1 MAIASDLTSNLAP
14 DQQLTTHQFT
24 VQADAALF
32 SVLTQK
38 VYTDLISAP
47 IREWS
52 TNAVDACKSAGVPIE
67 FTVHI
72 PTPTEPFFSVRD
84 YGTGLPQSDI
94 IGLFTVAGMST
105 KRESNEFNGTF
116 GIGRLS
122 GLAYSDSFTVDSY
135 YDGSHYSYLISMQEG
150 IPVAVFLASSP
161 TTEPNGLCLSLPV
174 KPSDISSFSEKAES
188 IYRYFTY
195 RPTTNVDLLYRSRDL
210 FYISDEFSIDTT
222 LGQYSNYVLMGDVL
236 YHLKSD
242 RAIDERG
249 FRRLIINCP
258 IGSIAINPG
267 RESLSYTPAT
277 IGYLNG
283 AFKRAYD
290 SLVST
295 ARTAISSAPTYI
307 DQLRTFATIQAS
319 MPYSISETFKHTI
332 SLPNFPVT
340 TATLDNRSRVTTATL
355 GITVKYFCRGGRSRN
370 LANTYMGLKDFSNA
384 TFMIVDQAGGS
395 QEAANS
401 VNGYVVQLSRPSG
414 MKMPDFIDLAKLV
427 LADWGVSDYQ
437 LVSNLAAATVR
448 NTAAP
453 RIEGIYVC
461 TTAVGDGFSSGTRLQ
476 KPIDLV
482 YVELSGSTAID
493 PDYTG
498 LRLAYEHIRGDKPK
512 LVGIQKKYLSDV
524 VQLSNFTPLRDYL
537 ITYYGNHHLAV
548 LDNEYHEC
556 SWRHLA
562 VPSYAPPSYLIAL
575 SELEQRTVLRN
586 SWFATKQTFDKFSDC
601 VKFNFTEYK
610 FTTPLATMYKSYPLL
625 KHLQSN
631 YYDEGISH
639 YMKLEAY
646 RERTACSP

>member
-72 PTPTEPFFSVRD
+72 PTLTEPFFSVRD

-135 YDGSHYSYLISMQEG
+135 HNGSHYSYLISTQDG
-150 IPVAVFLASSP
+150 IPVAVFLAYNP

-174 KPSDISSFSEKAES
+174 KPSDIFSFSRKAES
-188 IYRYFTY
+188 IYRYFTH
-195 RPTTNVDLLYRSRDL
+195 RPTTNVDLLYKSRDL

-222 LGQYSNYVLMGDVL
+222 LGSYSNYVLMGDVL

-242 RAIDERG
+242 HAIDERG
-249 FRRLIINCP
+249 FRRLIINCS
-258 IGSIAINPG
+258 IGSIAVNPG

-277 IGYLNG
+277 IEYLNG

-290 SLVST
+290 SLIANT
-295 ARTAISSAPTYI
+295 HIALSSAPTYI
-307 DQLRTFATIQAS
+307 DQLRTFATTQAL
-319 MPYSISETFKHTI
+319 MPCSISETFTHTI
-332 SLPNFPVT
+332 AVPNFPVT
-340 TATLDNRSRVTTATL
+340 TATLDRRSRVTAAL
-355 GITVKYFCRGGRSRN
+355 GITAKYFYRGGRSRN
-370 LANTYMGLKDFSNA
+370 LANTPMGLKDFVNA
-384 TFMIVDQAGGS
+384 TFMIVDQVGGA

-414 MKMPDFIDLAKLV
+414 MKMPDFIDLAKQV

-437 LVSNLAAATVR
+437 LVSNLVAATVR

-453 RIEGIYVC
+453 RIDGIYVC
-461 TTAVGDGFSSGTRLQ
+461 TPVNDGFSSGTLL
-476 KPIDLV
+476 KEPIDLV
-482 YVELSGSTAID
+482 YVELSGCTAID
-493 PDYTG
+493 PDYPG

-512 LVGIQKKYLSDV
+512 LVGVQKKCLSDV
-524 VQLSNFTPLRDYL
+524 VQLSNFMPLRDYL
-537 ITYYGNHHLAV
+537 ITYYSNNHLTV
-548 LDNEYHEC
+548 LDDEYQLC
-556 SWRHLA
+556 SWKHLA
-562 VPSYAPPSYLIAL
+562 VPLDAPPSYLTAL
-575 SELEQRTVLRN
+575 SELEQRTILRK
-586 SWFATKQTFDKFSDC
+586 SWFVTKQTFDKFSDC
-601 VKFNFTEYK
+601 AKFNFTEHK

-631 YYDEGISH
+631 YYDEGISY

-646 RERTACSP
+646 RERTSCSP

>member
-1 MAIASDLTSNLAP
+1 MAIVSDLTSNLAP

-52 TNAVDACKSAGVPIE
+52 TNAVDACKAAGVPIE

-116 GIGRLS
+116 GLGRLS

-135 YDGSHYSYLISMQEG
+135 HNGSRYSYLISTQDG
-150 IPVAVFLASSP
+150 IPVAVFLACNP

-174 KPSDISSFSEKAES
+174 KSSDISSFSGKAES
-188 IYRYFTY
+188 IYRYFTH
-195 RPTTNVDLLYRSRDL
+195 RPTTNVDLLYKSRDL

-222 LGQYSNYVLMGDVL
+222 LGRYSNYVLMGDVL
-236 YHLKSD
+236 YLLKPD
-242 RAIDERG
+242 HAINERG

-277 IGYLNG
+277 IEYLNG

-290 SLVST
+290 NLVAS
-295 ARTAISSAPTYI
+295 AHTAISSAPTYV

-319 MPYSISETFKHTI
+319 MPYSISETFTHTI
-332 SLPNFPVT
+332 AAPNFPVT
-340 TATLDNRSRVTTATL
+340 TATLDRHSRVTTAAL
-355 GITVKYFCRGGRSRN
+355 GITVKYFSRGKRSHS
-370 LANTYMGLKDFSNA
+370 LANTPMGLKDFVNA
-384 TFMIVDQAGGS
+384 TFMIVDQVGGA
-395 QEAANS
+395 QQAANS
-401 VNGYVVQLSRPSG
+401 VNGHVVQLSRPSG
-414 MKMPDFIDLAKLV
+414 MKMPDFVDLAKQV
-427 LADWGVSDYQ
+427 LADWGVSDYR
-437 LVSNLAAATVR
+437 LVSNLVAATVR
-448 NTAAP
+448 DTSAP
-453 RIEGIYVC
+453 RTDGIYVC
-461 TTAVGDGFSSGTRLQ
+461 TPVDDGFSSGTLL
-476 KPIDLV
+476 KEPIDLV
-482 YVELSGSTAID
+482 YVELSGSAAID
-493 PDYTG
+493 PDYPG
-498 LRLAYEHIRGDKPK
+498 LRLAYKHIREGKPK
-512 LVGIQKKYLSDV
+512 LVGVQKKYISDA
-524 VQLSNFTPLRDYL
+524 VQLSNFMPLRDYL
-537 ITYYGNHHLAV
+537 IAYYSNNHLTV
-548 LDNEYHEC
+548 LDDEYQSC

-562 VPSYAPPSYLIAL
+562 VPLDAPPSYLTAL
-575 SELEQRTVLRN
+575 SELEQRTILRK
-586 SWFATKQTFDKFSDC
+586 SWFVTKQTFDKFSDC
-601 VKFNFTEYK
+601 VKFNFTEHK
-610 FTTPLATMYKSYPLL
+610 FTTPLESMYKSYPLL
-625 KHLQSN
+625 EHLQSS
-631 YYDEGISH
+631 YFDEGISH

-646 RERTACSP
+646 RERTSCSP